1 MLKTVGMSGQISLGR
16 KYAGQHF
23 ELEEEDGVITLKPL
37 LELPESQAW
46 LQTPE
51 MREKLA
57 RADAWMDAHPPRET
71 DLDELMK
78 QVEKQLAAKDPA

>member
-1 MLKTVGMSGQISLGR
+1 MLKTVGTNGQISLSR

-23 ELEEEDGVITLKPL
+23 ALEEEDGVITLTPL
-37 LELPESQAW
+37 REVPESQDW

-57 RADAWMDAHPPRET
+57 RADAWMNAHPPRET
-71 DLDELMK
+71 DLDELM
-78 QVEKQLAAKDPA
+78 QEVEMRLAAKEPA

>member
-1 MLKTVGMSGQISLGR
+1 MRGQISLGR

-37 LELPESQAW
+37 LDLPESQAW

-57 RADAWMDAHPPRET
+57 RAKKWCQDNPPAET
-71 DLDELMK
+71 NLDDL
-78 QVEKQLAAKDPA
+78 LALVKDRL